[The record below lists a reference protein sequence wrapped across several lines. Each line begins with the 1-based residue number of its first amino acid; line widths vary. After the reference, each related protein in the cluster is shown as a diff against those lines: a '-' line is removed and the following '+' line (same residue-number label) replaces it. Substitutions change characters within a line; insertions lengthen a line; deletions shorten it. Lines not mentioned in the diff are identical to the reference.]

1 MANKVY
7 EYVTER
13 ILAELDKGII
23 PWRRPWKSVTA
34 SGLPISWV
42 TKKAYR
48 GVNRIL
54 LPAGEYLT
62 YKQVQENGG
71 KVKKGE
77 KSHIVVF
84 YKMMEKEAENEEEET
99 RRFPYLRYYN
109 VFEVDQCE
117 GIERKTA
124 PVATEEQELPPIE
137 RAEAIVAKY
146 PEPPRIRHEGDEA
159 YYSPALDIVTM
170 PLKKAFESAE
180 EYYNTLF
187 HELAHS
193 TGHKARLG
201 RDMTTTVEMRS
212 DSYAKEELVAEI
224 ASAMLCGM
232 SGIENSTIENS
243 VAYIQSWRRR
253 LEQDPKLIVM
263 ASSQAQ
269 KASDYI
275 LGEIPAKNS

>member
-7 EYVTER
+7 EYVTDR

-62 YKQVQENGG
+62 YKQVTEHGG
-71 KVKKGE
+71 KVLKGE
-77 KSHIVVF
+77 KGHMVVF
-84 YKMMEKEAENEEEET
+84 YKILDIKDQDTDEEKS
-99 RRFPYLRYYN
+99 FPYLRYYT
-109 VFEVDQCE
+109 VFEVGQCE

-124 PVATEEQELPPIE
+124 PVSTEEPELPPIE

-146 PEPPRIRHEGDEA
+146 PEPPRITHKGDEA
-159 YYSPALDIVTM
+159 YYTPMLDCITM
-170 PLKKAFESAE
+170 PPKKLFESAE
-180 EYYNTLF
+180 EYYSTLF

-193 TGHKARLG
+193 TGHKSRLH
-201 RDMTTTVEMRS
+201 RDMATSVGMRS

-232 SGIENSTIENS
+232 SGIENTTIENS

-269 KASDYI
+269 KASDWI
-275 LGEIPAKNS
+275 LGEKPEKLS

>member
-62 YKQVQENGG
+62 YKQVTEHGG
-71 KVKKGE
+71 KVLKGE
-77 KSHIVVF
+77 KGHMVVF
-84 YKMMEKEAENEEEET
+84 YKMMDIKDQDTDEEKS
-99 RRFPYLRYYN
+99 FPYLRYYT
-109 VFEVDQCE
+109 VFEVGQCE

-124 PVATEEQELPPIE
+124 PVATEEQELPPIG

-146 PEPPRIRHEGDEA
+146 PEPPRIRHEGNEA
-159 YYSPALDIVTM
+159 YYTPVLDIVTM
-170 PLKKAFESAE
+170 PIKKAFESAE
-180 EYYNTLF
+180 EYYSTLF

-193 TGHKARLG
+193 TGHKSRLG
-201 RDMTTTVEMRS
+201 RDMATTVGMRS